1 MNKRPYISPF
11 CCVRPIRVEGMICVS
26 MKVNSYREMKMEEY
40 DLWGPDQTGI
50 WNNTGSTDDSG
61 EGNGDYGY
69 GTEGF

>member
-1 MNKRPYISPF
+1 
-11 CCVRPIRVEGMICVS
+11 MICVS

-50 WNNTGSTDDSG
+50 WNNTGSTDGGD
-61 EGNGDYGY
+61 EGNGEYGY